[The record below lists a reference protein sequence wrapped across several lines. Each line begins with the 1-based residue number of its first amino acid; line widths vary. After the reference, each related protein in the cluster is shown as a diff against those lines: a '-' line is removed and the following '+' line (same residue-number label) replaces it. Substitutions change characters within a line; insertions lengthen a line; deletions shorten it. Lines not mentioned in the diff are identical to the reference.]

1 MRVVV
6 HPRTASSCC
15 SRFSTFIAS
24 KQISR
29 PANWAHNSSLASGT
43 SSSQEIYPKLS
54 TTYTSRYT
62 LTKGQE
68 VQTSQKISIPPHNGW
83 RPLHY
88 SKVDRLE
95 VITPLFRYQELLQTG
110 VLRGDE
116 HQAQVIQKL
125 QDLHDKI
132 VTYTPPKVPD
142 PPKPSG
148 LVRLHITIS
157 CVTA

>member
-29 PANWAHNSSLASGT
+29 PANRAHNSSLASGT

-68 VQTSQKISIPPHNGW
+68 VQTSQKISIPPRNGW